1 MTTDEIF
8 DFGDDY
14 DELTP
19 EQRTEKLGLLSELID
34 ALGDAQDVVKSRE
47 EALKTAQ
54 HRVKELEEST
64 IPELMEELGMKS
76 FETQQ
81 GMKVKLE
88 EKIRVGRV
96 KSPEALQW
104 LEENGHAGVIKTN
117 VGVALPRE
125 DREKAKKLAKQLGEM
140 GMDAKVEAFVEW
152 GTAASLLKELREN
165 GDEAPMDL
173 FKASDFKR
181 VKVAR

>member
-1 MTTDEIF
+1 MSTDEVF
-8 DFGDDY
+8 DFGEEF

-19 EQRTEKLGLLSELID
+19 EQRTEKLGLLATLID
-34 ALGDAQDVVKSRE
+34 SLGDAQEVVKQKE
-47 EALKTAQ
+47 EELKQAQ
-54 HRVKELEEST
+54 HRVKELEENT
-64 IPELMEELGMKS
+64 IPELMEELGMRS
-76 FETQQ
+76 FETQN

-104 LEENGHAGVIKTN
+104 LEDNGHSGVIKTN

-125 DREKAKKLAKQLGEM
+125 DREKAKKLADQLTEM
-140 GMDAKVEAFVEW
+140 GMDAKVESFVEW

-165 GDEAPMDL
+165 GEEVDFEL

-181 VKVAR
+181 VKVSR